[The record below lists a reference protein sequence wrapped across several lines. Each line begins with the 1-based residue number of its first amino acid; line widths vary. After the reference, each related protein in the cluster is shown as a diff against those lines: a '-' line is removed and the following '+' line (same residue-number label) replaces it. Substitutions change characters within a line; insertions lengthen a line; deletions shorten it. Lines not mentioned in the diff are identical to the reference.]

1 MSVSI
6 NVMNVEKDYSLI
18 VKVLPTDDNERYSIK
33 HKFKQLLR
41 FSKEV
46 QVYMEIVNP
55 MFRYNEQF

>member
-1 MSVSI
+1 
-6 NVMNVEKDYSLI
+6 MNQEKEYSLV
-18 VKVLPTDDNERYSIK
+18 VKVLPTDDTERYSIK

-55 MFRYNEQF
+55 MFRLDMFTSIILD